1 MIGYLAAF
9 DLLFWVPYLDQLVLV
24 LPLWTCL
31 VGIEILR
38 TGIRPGT

>member
-9 DLLFWVPYLDQLVLV
+9 VLLFWVPYLDQLVLV